1 MREADMI
8 SEHTNYL
15 LHYELIFCGLSVSAS
30 MSSAIFYFYI
40 SFYTDGNS
48 MAKIVFCLAYSSCLG
63 IGLFLVSTIA
73 IFYVTI
79 QIKFSL
85 LNDYFR

>member
-8 SEHTNYL
+8 SEHINYL
-15 LHYELIFCGLSVSAS
+15 LHYEIIFCGLLASAIVTTAIFSFFVSFHVNGD
-30 MSSAIFYFYI
+30 SSA
-40 SFYTDGNS
+40 
-48 MAKIVFCLAYSSCLG
+48 KLVFCLIVASTMG
-63 IGLFLVSTIA
+63 IYLFLVSAIA